1 MKLKEIKMQRLQM
14 YLDAEQK
21 ILLGQSYKI
30 ADRELTRANL
40 KEVQAMINQLS
51 AELSDASGN
60 KKFMVSF
67 VKSYCAMRNA

>member
-1 MKLKEIKMQRLQM
+1 MNIREIKLHRLQL

-60 KKFMVSF
+60 KKILVNFD
-67 VKSYCAMRNA
+67 

>member
-1 MKLKEIKMQRLQM
+1 MNIREIKLHRLQL

-60 KKFMVSF
+60 KKFLVNF
-67 VKSYCAMRNA
+67 D